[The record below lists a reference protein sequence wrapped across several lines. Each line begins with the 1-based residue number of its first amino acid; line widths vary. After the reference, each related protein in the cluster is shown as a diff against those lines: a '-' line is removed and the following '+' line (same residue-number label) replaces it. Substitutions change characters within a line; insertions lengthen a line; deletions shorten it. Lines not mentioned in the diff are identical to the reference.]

1 MIDTARV
8 ITAKYPTF
16 AQRHPLIRRPAL
28 ALLRR
33 LVHESEI
40 NAFLAEHSDLRGF
53 DFIDRVL
60 DHFSFGY
67 SVSSREHENIPAYG
81 RVVIVANHP
90 LGSLDGL
97 ALLKLVGEVRRD
109 VKIVA
114 NDVLMKVEPLAPLLL
129 PLDNLSRRGYRKS
142 SGLICDALMNEEA
155 VIIFPAGEVSRA
167 GPTGPR
173 DGKWLSGF
181 LHFARKTNAPVLPI
195 HVSGRNSTLFY
206 ALSSLNRSLG
216 TPLLAHEMFRQRAR
230 QLTLRIGELIPLARL
245 DSEILSTNAKTRLLR
260 KHLYRIGRGKRGLF
274 TTEKAIGHPEE
285 RQALREELTPCELLG
300 ETRDGK
306 KIYLF
311 DAFPGSSVMR
321 EIGRLR
327 EISFRRVGEGTGQR
341 RDIDRYD
348 AHYRHLVLWDDADL
362 EIAGAYRIG
371 EVKKIL
377 AVQGEKGLYSP
388 SLFRFTPELME
399 RMEEGLEL
407 GRSFVQPRY
416 WGRRSLD
423 YLWQGL
429 GAYLRCHP
437 EIRWL
442 FGPVTLSSSY
452 PEAARALIVS
462 YYRHYYGDDEG
473 LARARAP
480 VTTLAPDR
488 AADEASHLFEGQ
500 DAGGDFRRLRA
511 QLEAMGVTVPTLY
524 KQYAEV
530 TEPGGTRFLD
540 FSVDADF
547 GYCIDGLVMVDV
559 GKITAS
565 KRARY
570 IGAPADH
577 AVTESSTRA
586 ISALPLGKAVESVC
600 G

>member
-8 ITAKYPTF
+8 IAAKYPAF
-16 AQRHPLIRRPAL
+16 AKRHPLIRRPAL
-28 ALLRR
+28 AMLRR
-33 LVHESEI
+33 LVHEGEI
-40 NAFLAEHSDLRGF
+40 NAFLGENSDQRGF

-67 SVSSREHENIPAYG
+67 SVSSRERENIPAYG

-114 NDVLMKVEPLAPLLL
+114 NDILMKVEPLAPLLL

-142 SGLICDALMNEEA
+142 SGQICDALMNEEA

-206 ALSSLNRSLG
+206 ALSSINRSFG
-216 TPLLAHEMFRQRAR
+216 TPLLAHEMFRQRER
-230 QLTLRIGELIPLARL
+230 QLKLRIGELIPLERL
-245 DSEILSTNAKTRLLR
+245 DSDALNTNAKTRLLR

-274 TTEKAIGHPEE
+274 VTEKAIGHPEE

-327 EISFRRVGEGTGQR
+327 EISFRRVGEGTGER

-371 EVKKIL
+371 EVRKIM
-377 AVQGEKGLYSP
+377 AAHGEKGLYSP
-388 SLFRFTPELME
+388 TLFRFTPEMFE
-399 RMEEGLEL
+399 RMQDGLEL

-442 FGPVTLSSSY
+442 FGPVTLSNSY
-452 PEAARALIVS
+452 PEAARVLIVS

-480 VTTLAPDR
+480 VAQSVPGS
-488 AADEASHLFEGQ
+488 AAHEAERLFDGQ
-500 DAGGDFRRLRA
+500 DADGDFRRLRA
-511 QLEAMGVTVPTLY
+511 QLDAMGVTVPTLY

-559 GKITAS
+559 EQVTAS

-570 IGAPADH
+570 IGKPVQQQAASDD
-577 AVTESSTRA
+577 
-586 ISALPLGKAVESVC
+586 AVEVVGETVLS
-600 G
+600 

>member
-8 ITAKYPTF
+8 IAAKYPAF
-16 AQRHPLIRRPAL
+16 AQRHPLIRQPAL

-33 LVHESEI
+33 LVHEREI
-40 NAFLAEHSDLRGF
+40 NTFLAEHSELRGF

-67 SVSSREHENIPAYG
+67 TVSSRERENIPAYG

-109 VKIVA
+109 VKIIA
-114 NDVLMKVEPLAPLLL
+114 NDILMKVEPLAPLLL

-206 ALSSLNRSLG
+206 ALSLLNRGLG
-216 TPLLAHEMFRQRAR
+216 TSLLAHEMFRQRAR

-245 DSEILSTNAKTRLLR
+245 DSDALSTNAKTRLLR
-260 KHLYRIGRGKRGLF
+260 KHLYRIGRGKQGLF
-274 TTEKAIGHPEE
+274 ITEKAIGHPEE

-371 EVKKIL
+371 EVRQIL
-377 AVQGEKGLYSP
+377 AAHGEKGLYSP
-388 SLFRFTPELME
+388 SLFRFTPALLE
-399 RMEEGLEL
+399 RMDEGLEL

-442 FGPVTLSSSY
+442 FGPVTLSNSY

-480 VTTLAPDR
+480 VTSSTSDR
-488 AADEASHLFEGQ
+488 EMDAAAHLFDGQ
-500 DAGGDFRRLRA
+500 DAAGDFRRLRT
-511 QLEAMGVTVPTLY
+511 QLDAMGVTVPTLY

-530 TEPGGTRFLD
+530 TEPGGTCFLD

-559 GKITAS
+559 EKITAN

-570 IGAPADH
+570 IGVAAAGGDTNALS
-577 AVTESSTRA
+577 AVSVRNDIAS
-586 ISALPLGKAVESVC
+586 GVESVY